1 MSFVHLPKVAY
12 GIALILVPHLKA
24 VCETMPGLRD
34 RPTFNASFMLQQVQC
49 EGQIYL
55 KTVLVVRWRKC
66 CLCYCWSTS
75 QSSNMQSYEM
85 KLSVNNNA
93 HYSHCTFRFLHPS

>member
-1 MSFVHLPKVAY
+1 MSFVHLP
-12 GIALILVPHLKA
+12 LKA

-66 CLCYCWSTS
+66 CLCYCWST
-75 QSSNMQSYEM
+75 MQSYEM

-93 HYSHCTFRFLHPS
+93 HYSHCTFRFLHPP